1 MITTGSKLLY
11 GLATVSA
18 VAAIVWFIANDGG
31 SIGVVALAFLAVAL
45 LFLGSI
51 ASFVRDGHVL
61 STDTAAHATS
71 PAAQRA
77 VRGSWWP
84 LGTALALG
92 FTVVGLVSNPGI
104 FKVGIA
110 LLAAML
116 GEWLIQNWSDRASA
130 DSGYNE
136 KVRSWVVHP
145 LEIPVAGALLLAII
159 VLSFSRIMLAVSKEA
174 GPLLFALAGAVVLVV
189 ASVISVRRG
198 TSRNL
203 VAVICGVVLAGLS
216 GIGVVLA
223 LDGERQELTDAAVED
238 HFAHRD
244 CGLESG
250 YTDEDAANAV
260 SAKSSIAATVILKD
274 GQLTAEVDGFPEALT
289 SITIARA
296 NPSVIIFQNEDEGEH
311 RMVVNYGKTVEDLGG
326 GVTREVVLESCTSQV
341 PKGGQQSVILRI
353 PKPSFASEEPYSI
366 TVPGIEGTSIEVV
379 VP

>member
-18 VAAIVWFIANDGG
+18 VAAIVWFVANDGG
-31 SIGVVALAFLAVAL
+31 SIGVVALAFLATAM

-61 STDTAAHATS
+61 STDTAAHGTS

-77 VRGSWWP
+77 VGRSWWP

-92 FTVVGLVSNPGI
+92 TTVVGLVSNPGI
-104 FKVGIA
+104 FKVGVA
-110 LLAAML
+110 LTLAML
-116 GEWLIQNWSDRASA
+116 GEWMIQNWSDRASA

-145 LEIPVAGALLLAII
+145 LEIPIGAALLLAII
-159 VLSFSRIMLAVSKEA
+159 VLSFSRIMLSVSKEA
-174 GPLLFALAGAVVLVV
+174 GPLLFALVGAVVLAV
-189 ASVISVRRG
+189 AAVISVRRG

-203 VAVICGVVLAGLS
+203 VAVVCGVVLTGLS
-216 GIGVVLA
+216 GIGVALA
-223 LDGERQELTDAAVED
+223 LDGERQELVDAAVED

-311 RMVVNYGKTVEDLGG
+311 RMVVSYGKTVEDLGG
-326 GVTREVVLESCTSQV
+326 GVTREVDLEACTSQV
-341 PKGGQQSVILRI
+341 PKGGQQSVILNV